1 MSVREVRASIG
12 QRLLWQM
19 DHHRGANGALNCP
32 IFLRLRGPAHVG
44 ELEAAIDRLG
54 RRHESLRTTFAGRG
68 PRLTQLIHD
77 VPERMPIAEV
87 DLSGEDDVAEALERA
102 MAAEARTPVDPCEW
116 PLRATL
122 WRLSDDEHVLCLNM
136 HHLVTDGW
144 SCAVLA
150 SELGRL
156 YAAPGNGALP
166 EVAWQYEQWSEW
178 QQRLLEGETLRGLRD
193 YWRRRLAGATLP
205 ALPRAA
211 VRADPA
217 ERTTRVERASLEAP
231 VVARLER
238 LAREGRTGLFAVVLA
253 VLYLLLHRE
262 TGQSD
267 VAVGS
272 IFANRSRPELRHT
285 VGFLSNMVVLR
296 NRLERPSFADV
307 LRSVSET
314 IVGALAHQDLPYQML
329 PLDTMDPGSGRP
341 DSVVFQ
347 LFAGPMG
354 RTETARGRIEPVLV
368 VPDGIGSR
376 WDFELSLLPSADGM
390 TVMLCYAEDLF
401 EPEWA
406 RRFLDGY
413 VSLATSV

>member
-1 MSVREVRASIG
+1 MVSIREVRASIG

-19 DHHRGANGALNCP
+19 DHHRGVNGALNCP
-32 IFLRLRGPAHVG
+32 IFLRLRGPAHAG
-44 ELEAAIDRLG
+44 ALEAAIERLS

-77 VPERMPIAEV
+77 VPERVPVALV
-87 DLSGEDDVAEALERA
+87 DLSGAEALERA

-122 WRLSDDEHVLCLNM
+122 WRLADDEHVLCLNM

-156 YAAPGNGALP
+156 HAAPGNGALP
-166 EVAWQYEQWSEW
+166 EVAWQYARWSEW
-178 QQRLLEGETLRGLRD
+178 QQKLLEGETLRGLRD

-205 ALPRAA
+205 ALPRAE
-211 VRADPA
+211 VRADSG
-217 ERTTRVERASLEAP
+217 ERTTRVEWATLPAP

-238 LAREGRTGLFAVVLA
+238 LARKGKTGLFAVVLS
-253 VLYLLLHRE
+253 VFYLLLHRE

-296 NRLERPSFADV
+296 NRLERASFADV
-307 LRSVSET
+307 LRSASEA

-329 PLDTMDPGSGRP
+329 PLDTMDPASGRP

-354 RTETARGRIEPVLV
+354 RTARMEPVLV

-376 WDFELSLLPSADGM
+376 WDFELSLLPSDDGM
-390 TVMLCYAEDLF
+390 TAMLCYAEDLF

-406 RRFLDGY
+406 RAFLDGY
-413 VSLATSV
+413 VELATSV

>member
-1 MSVREVRASIG
+1 VSVREVRASIG

-32 IFLRLRGPAHVG
+32 IFLRLRGPARAG

-77 VPERMPIAEV
+77 VPERVPVEEV
-87 DLSGEDDVAEALERA
+87 DLAGAEALERA
-102 MAAEARTPVDPCEW
+102 MATEARTRVDPCAW

-122 WRLSDDEHVLCLNM
+122 WRLADDEHVLCLNM

-166 EVAWQYEQWSEW
+166 EVAWQYAQWSEW
-178 QQRLLEGETLRGLRD
+178 QQKLLEGETLRGLRD

-217 ERTTRVERASLEAP
+217 ERTTRVERASLAAP

-238 LAREGRTGLFAVVLA
+238 LAREGKTGLFAVVLS
-253 VLYLLLHRE
+253 VFYLLLHRE

-296 NRLERPSFADV
+296 NRLERAAFGDV

-329 PLDTMDPGSGRP
+329 PLDTMDADGGRP

-354 RTETARGRIEPVLV
+354 KTERIEPILV

-390 TVMLCYAEDLF
+390 IVMLCYAEDLF
-401 EPEWA
+401 EPGWA
-406 RRFLDGY
+406 RAFLEGY
-413 VSLATSV
+413 VELATSVAAHG